1 LKESEIRMGA
11 GLRGVTRGI
20 ASASSVSLAATWYQ
34 ARLATHTRLL
44 AQEQSLVTFG
54 RDELL
59 QRLTLTFERLGD
71 IGQIAQGKALA
82 MLYNIIRTEAALYT
96 YHETFIVIAALAA
109 VGILPA
115 LWMTTRTRTN
125 ARTQEGK
132 PVKHVNAQS

>member
-1 LKESEIRMGA
+1 MRHG
-11 GLRGVTRGI
+11 
-20 ASASSVSLAATWYQ
+20 
-34 ARLATHTRLL
+34 
-44 AQEQSLVTFG
+44 
-54 RDELL
+54 L

-82 MLYNIIRTEAALYT
+82 VLYNIIRTEAALYT

-125 ARTQEGK
+125 VRT
-132 PVKHVNAQS
+132 